1 MGLRAE
7 PRDATEMDEPMNF
20 DLPRHTLLLTIGGSR
35 AYGIHTAA
43 SDVDVKGVAVPPA
56 SYLHGFLHRFDQ
68 ADKPEQLGPFAPVLS
83 DEERAAVATSKLEG
97 VVYDLRKFMGLAAE
111 ANPNIL
117 DVLFCRD
124 AEVRVATPL
133 GERLRAARGAFLSQK
148 CRYTFAGYAHAQLKR
163 IRTHREWL
171 LHPPKEEP
179 TRTAH
184 GLPEGGGV
192 LPRDQLGALD
202 TLMERGMTAE
212 ELGLS
217 TGALELLQREKHF
230 RASRNH
236 WEQYQHWKL
245 TRNPA
250 RAALEERHGYDTKH
264 GAHLVRLLRMGK
276 EILTTGD
283 VRVWRGDIDAAE
295 LLEIRSGAWEYDRL
309 IAYADGVEE
318 DLEKLYRAGASPL
331 PREPDRAALDEL
343 CVELVEAALGEDS
356 G

>member
-1 MGLRAE
+1 
-7 PRDATEMDEPMNF
+7 MNF
-20 DLPRHTLLLTIGGSR
+20 DLPRHTLLLTTGGSR

-56 SYLHGFLHRFDQ
+56 RYLHGFLHRFEQ
-68 ADKPEQLGPFAPVLS
+68 ADKAEHLASFAPLLS

-97 VVYDLRKFMGLAAE
+97 VVYELRKFMGLAAE

-124 AEVRVATPL
+124 AEVRLATPL
-133 GERLRAARGAFLSQK
+133 GERLRGARASFLSQK

-202 TLMERGMTAE
+202 TLMERGLTAE

-217 TGALELLQREKHF
+217 TGALELLQREKF
-230 RASRNH
+230 YRSARAH
-236 WEQYQHWKL
+236 WEQYQHWKA

-250 RAALEERHGYDTKH
+250 RAALEERYGYDTKH
-264 GAHLVRLLRMGK
+264 GAHLVRLLRMGR
-276 EILTTGD
+276 EILTTGQ
-283 VRVWRGDIDAAE
+283 VHVWRGDIDAAE
-295 LLEIRSGAWEYDRL
+295 LLEIRGGGWDYDRL
-309 IAYADGVEE
+309 ISWADGVEAE
-318 DLEKLYRAGASPL
+318 LEELYRSGRSPL
-331 PREPDRAALDEL
+331 PREPDREGLDRL
-343 CVELVEAALGEDS
+343 CVELVEGALS
-356 G
+356 GG